1 MYFTMDKLDKLTVS
15 IVIAMS
21 CYAAVLLISANG
33 QSQATEAEKR
43 NPVVLQ
49 YVLPHELENRIQA
62 AKNLL
67 AQDSLEQSELLLNT
81 LLSELPHVGELHM
94 LKGDILVRRQQP
106 IAAMYA
112 YKEAIGLNP
121 DFLDKKTRQFQ
132 GKKIKNTV
140 EEALTAIETG
150 LEHNPDD
157 RQLRNDQKM
166 VYSLKRILA
175 GSCG

>member
-1 MYFTMDKLDKLTVS
+1 MDRLDKLTAC
-15 IVIAMS
+15 IVITLS

-33 QSQATEAEKR
+33 QSQATATEKR
-43 NPVVLQ
+43 GLEAPQHVLS
-49 YVLPHELENRIQA
+49 PELEGRIQA

-67 AQDSLEQSELLLNT
+67 TQDSLEQSELLLDT
-81 LLSELPHVGELHM
+81 LLSEFPYEGEVHM

-132 GKKIKNTV
+132 GRKIKNTV
-140 EEALTAIETG
+140 EEALTVIETG
-150 LEHNPDD
+150 LQQKPDD
-157 RQLRNDQKM
+157 PQLRSDQKILYFM
-166 VYSLKRILA
+166 KRKLA

>member
-1 MYFTMDKLDKLTVS
+1 MDKLDKLTVV

-21 CYAAVLLISANG
+21 CYATVLLITANG
-33 QSQATEAEKR
+33 QVRATEAEKR
-43 NPVVLQ
+43 NPEALQ
-49 YVLPHELENRIQA
+49 YVLPPELASKIEA

-67 AQDSLEQSELLLNT
+67 AQDSLDQSELLLNT
-81 LLSELPHVGELHM
+81 LLSELPNEGELHM

-140 EEALTAIETG
+140 EEALAAIETG
-150 LEHNPDD
+150 LQNNPDD
-157 RQLRNDQKM
+157 RQLRNDQKT